1 MSVLVNEAV
10 TLKGLAK
17 SCLRAKRF
25 DDTKHLIEA
34 ATNDFNYLIEQK
46 LLYPHDENY
55 VALLFDTHEYQI
67 LTSAE

>member
-1 MSVLVNEAV
+1 MSVLVNEAI

-25 DDTKHLIEA
+25 DDTKNLIEA
-34 ATNDFNYLIEQK
+34 ATNYFTYLIEQK

-55 VALLFDTHEYQI
+55 ISLLFDTHEY
-67 LTSAE
+67 LTLTGAE